1 MATVIEKEILGLLKS
16 AEMDAHDTAAAVA
29 ISDFLYG
36 SEDGSSLKESVKD
49 QEYLDTLTKYTAK
62 DWLNVLKK

>member
-1 MATVIEKEILGLLKS
+1 MNLIFFLKLLKS
-16 AEMDAHDTAAAVA
+16 AETEAHDTAAAVA

-36 SEDGSSLKESVKD
+36 TEDGSSLKASVKD
-49 QEYLDTLTKYTAK
+49 QEYLNKLANYSAK

>member
-1 MATVIEKEILGLLKS
+1 
-16 AEMDAHDTAAAVA
+16 MDAHDTAAAVA